1 MEAPLS
7 VLLRNNTHASASVRL
22 ALKVDQLTLAYARTP
37 IHIAIPFSEP
47 EIFDLGSTR
56 PTITMS
62 GLVDAVGGDQS
73 NTSSGTDDVSGN
85 TYAFKGMESLT
96 IGSQTYYIPYKNYL
110 EDRLTT
116 WLTNTGG
123 IDLQIEIGDAT
134 RPVATGSSNLATG
147 GAIYKVALGRM
158 QFTQEPG
165 AEDRWVFTMQFISE
179 WREGIS

>member
-22 ALKVDQLTLAYARTP
+22 ALKVAQLTLAYARTP

-110 EDRLTT
+110 EEKLLTWT
-116 WLTNTGG
+116 TKEGQ
-123 IDLQIEIGDAT
+123 DLQLEIGDAT
-134 RPVATGSSNLATG
+134 TPQATSGAFSTGGGIYPVAIQQFQFALA
-147 GAIYKVALGRM
+147 
-158 QFTQEPG
+158 PG
-165 AEDRWVFTMQFISE
+165 MEDRYTYSIQCVAKFRDDVAFA
-179 WREGIS
+179 

>member
-110 EDRLTT
+110 EEKLLTWT
-116 WLTNTGG
+116 TK
-123 IDLQIEIGDAT
+123 E
-134 RPVATGSSNLATG
+134 
-147 GAIYKVALGRM
+147 
-158 QFTQEPG
+158 
-165 AEDRWVFTMQFISE
+165 
-179 WREGIS
+179 

>member
-1 MEAPLS
+1 MDSPIS
-7 VLLRNNTHASASVRL
+7 VLLRDGTHSGADNHL
-22 ALKVDQLTLAYARTP
+22 ALKVHQ
-37 IHIAIPFSEP
+37 IAISIAREP
-47 EIFDLGSTR
+47 TQIAVPGVSPQLQDLGTAR
-56 PTITMS
+56 PSITMS
-62 GLVDAVGGDQS
+62 GIID
-73 NTSSGTDDVSGN
+73 
-85 TYAFKGMESLT
+85 T
-96 IGSQTYYIPYKNYL
+96 IGQDPA
-110 EDRLTT
+110 
-116 WLTNTGG
+116 NTGG

>member
-1 MEAPLS
+1 MDSPIS
-7 VLLRNNTHASASVRL
+7 VLLRDGTHSGADNHL
-22 ALKVDQLTLAYARTP
+22 ALKVHQ
-37 IHIAIPFSEP
+37 IAISIAREP
-47 EIFDLGSTR
+47 TQIAVPGVSPQLQDLGTAR
-56 PTITMS
+56 PSITMS
-62 GLVDAVGGDQS
+62 GIIDTIGQDPA
-73 NTSSGTDDVSGN
+73 NTGSDNN
-85 TYAFKGMESLT
+85 TPETWGMEYISVT
-96 IGSQTYYIPYKNYL
+96 DGSTTKKYYIPYKNYL

-134 RPVATGSSNLATG
+134 RPVATGSSILATG

>member
-1 MEAPLS
+1 MDSPIS
-7 VLLRNNTHASASVRL
+7 VLLRDGTHSGADNHL
-22 ALKVDQLTLAYARTP
+22 ALKVHQ
-37 IHIAIPFSEP
+37 IAISIAREP
-47 EIFDLGSTR
+47 TQIAVPGVSPQLQDLGTAR
-56 PTITMS
+56 PSITMS
-62 GLVDAVGGDQS
+62 GIIDTIGQDPA
-73 NTSSGTDDVSGN
+73 NTGSDNN
-85 TYAFKGMESLT
+85 TPATRGMEYISVT
-96 IGSQTYYIPYKNYL
+96 DGSTTKKYYIPYKNYL